1 MSTEAHV
8 HPEHGAHAD
17 EGEGH
22 HGIAHP
28 PAERDIIPSGRIVW
42 VGVVAMIVFVAG
54 SLAAAWQMQATRG
67 AANPDGPIALPA
79 AAGQAKIGIVEQRLF
94 EHANQGVAWRE
105 QARRRLDSYGWVD
118 QAKGVAHI
126 PIDQAMDLV
135 EKGERP

>member
-1 MSTEAHV
+1 MTTEAHV
-8 HPEHGAHAD
+8 HPEHEEH
-17 EGEGH
+17 GEH

-28 PAERDIIPSGRIVW
+28 PAELDLIPSGRIVW

-54 SLAAAWQMQATRG
+54 SLAAAWQMQATRR
-67 AANPDGPIALPA
+67 ATHPEGPVALPA
-79 AAGQAKIGIVEQRLF
+79 AAGQPKIGIVEQRLF

-105 QARRRLDSYGWVD
+105 QARRRLESYGWVD

>member
-1 MSTEAHV
+1 MTTEAHA
-8 HPEHGAHAD
+8 HSEAHDEHDG
-17 EGEGH
+17 

-28 PAERDIIPSGRIVW
+28 PAELDLIPSGRIVW

-54 SLAAAWQMQATRG
+54 SLAAAWQMQATRRASNPEG
-67 AANPDGPIALPA
+67 AVVLPA
-79 AAGQAKIGIVEQRLF
+79 SAGQAKIGIVEQRLF

-105 QARRRLDSYGWVD
+105 QARRHLDSYGWVD

-126 PIDQAMDLV
+126 PIDKAMDLV